1 MFQINWCA
9 FRLHTR
15 QARVEA
21 LELLALPPVEMG
33 TACGADPVSAR
44 KIAMYLNSRICQ
56 MYSSRWTTTARLV
69 FATLTFVLAPA
80 MALASQDNPGVQR
93 VDMDLGDYQFHPK
106 TVSIAAGTAAELILT
121 NRDSITPHNFIVEAP
136 EAGMEVNSE
145 VSAGES
151 VTIVLRPTRPGTY
164 TFYCDK
170 QFLFF
175 ESHREKGMEG
185 QIKVTAGSG

>member
-1 MFQINWCA
+1 M
-9 FRLHTR
+9 
-15 QARVEA
+15 V
-21 LELLALPPVEMG
+21 
-33 TACGADPVSAR
+33 
-44 KIAMYLNSRICQ
+44 
-56 MYSSRWTTTARLV
+56 SSRWTTTARLV
-69 FATLTFVLAPA
+69 VATLTFVLAPA

-93 VDMDLGDYQFHPK
+93 VDMDLGDYQFHPD

-121 NRDSITPHNFIVEAP
+121 NRDSITPHTFIVEAP

-145 VSAGES
+145 VSAGKS

-185 QIKVTAGSG
+185 QIIVTVGSG

>member
-1 MFQINWCA
+1 M
-9 FRLHTR
+9 
-15 QARVEA
+15 V
-21 LELLALPPVEMG
+21 
-33 TACGADPVSAR
+33 
-44 KIAMYLNSRICQ
+44 
-56 MYSSRWTTTARLV
+56 SSRWTTTTRLV
-69 FATLTFVLAPA
+69 FATLMFMLAPA
-80 MALASQDNPGVQR
+80 MAPASQDNSGVQR
-93 VDMDLGDYQFHPK
+93 INMDLGDYQFHPK
-106 TVSIAAGTAAELILT
+106 TVSIVAGTTAELILT

-151 VTIVLRPTRPGTY
+151 ATIVLRPTRPGTY

-185 QIKVTAGSG
+185 QIKVTAVSG

>member
-1 MFQINWCA
+1 
-9 FRLHTR
+9 
-15 QARVEA
+15 
-21 LELLALPPVEMG
+21 
-33 TACGADPVSAR
+33 
-44 KIAMYLNSRICQ
+44 
-56 MYSSRWTTTARLV
+56 
-69 FATLTFVLAPA
+69 
-80 MALASQDNPGVQR
+80 
-93 VDMDLGDYQFHPK
+93 MDLGDYQFHPD

-121 NRDSITPHNFIVEAP
+121 NRDSITPHTFIVEAP

-145 VSAGES
+145 VSAGKS

-185 QIKVTAGSG
+185 QIKVTVGSG